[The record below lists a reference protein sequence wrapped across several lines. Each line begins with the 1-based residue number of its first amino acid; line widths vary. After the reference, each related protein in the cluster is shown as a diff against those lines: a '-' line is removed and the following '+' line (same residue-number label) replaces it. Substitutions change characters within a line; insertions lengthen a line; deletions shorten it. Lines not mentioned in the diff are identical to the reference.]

1 MNSHIQKV
9 RNDNFY
15 IKSWELFKNIIKTQK
30 IFKIKRNQADDF
42 YRYTVFK
49 HFFDQC
55 QKKTLKN
62 NENYM

>member
-9 RNDNFY
+9 RNENLY
-15 IKSWELFKNIIKTQK
+15 IKAWELFKNIIKTQK
-30 IFKIKRNQADDF
+30 IFNIKRNQAEEF

-49 HFFDQC
+49 NFFVQC
-55 QKKTLKN
+55 QKKALKN